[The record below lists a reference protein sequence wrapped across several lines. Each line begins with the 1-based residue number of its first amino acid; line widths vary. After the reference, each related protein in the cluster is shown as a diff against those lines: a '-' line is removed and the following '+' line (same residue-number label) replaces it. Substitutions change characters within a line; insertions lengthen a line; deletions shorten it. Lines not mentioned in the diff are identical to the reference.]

1 MGKFKMK
8 VEGFEREMPYVETLT
23 GLTEQGFVNYEKH
36 MEKANQRNE
45 GMQLVEVDGKTRWAI
60 DFLVLWMENK
70 RYYVH
75 TTDIRQWPISKTL
88 VDFME
93 VERHFYNND
102 GEELYYDDMTEHFNK
117 GEGYNV

>member
-1 MGKFKMK
+1 MKF
-8 VEGFEREMPYVETLT
+8 EGFEREMPYVETLT
-23 GLTEQGFVNYEKH
+23 GLTETGLANYDKH
-36 MEKANQRNE
+36 MEKANQKND

>member
-8 VEGFEREMPYVETLT
+8 FKGFEREMPDMETLV
-23 GLTEQGFVNYEKH
+23 GLTEKGFANYEKH
-36 MEKANQRNE
+36 MEKANQRND
-45 GMQLVEVDGKTRWAI
+45 GMQLVEVDGKSRWAI
-60 DFLVLWMENK
+60 DFLVIWFKDK

-75 TTDIRQWPISKTL
+75 TTDYKQWPISNTL

>member
-1 MGKFKMK
+1 
-8 VEGFEREMPYVETLT
+8 
-23 GLTEQGFVNYEKH
+23 
-36 MEKANQRNE
+36 MEKANQKND
-45 GMQLVEVDGKTRWAI
+45 GMQLVEVDGKSRWAI
-60 DFLVLWMENK
+60 DFLVIWFKDK

-75 TTDIRQWPISKTL
+75 TTDYKQWPISNTL

-93 VERHFYNND
+93 VERHFYDND